1 MLMKILAVVLLLVLV
16 ATFVL
21 ALFWPSKSRRF
32 QEAVKKVT
40 AQAANKL
47 RGSGKV
53 GDQTAGTIEKASRAT
68 QEAAHGGRRA
78 HDAIFDSE
86 AGRAEED
93 MLTDRYGDQAERGDE
108 GT

>member
-1 MLMKILAVVLLLVLV
+1 MKILAVLLLIVLV

-21 ALFWPSKSRRF
+21 ALFSPGKSRRF

-40 AQAANKL
+40 THAAN
-47 RGSGKV
+47 RVRSNGKV
-53 GDQTAGTIEKASRAT
+53 GDHTAGTIEKASRAT

-78 HDAIFDSE
+78 HDALFNSE
-86 AGRAEED
+86 EGSAQEE
-93 MLTDRYGDQAERGDE
+93 LLKDRYGHRAERGDE